1 MFKCPNCGLELL
13 DDEVRSY
20 VASLNGAKKSE
31 KKANASR
38 INALKGAHSTSEKK
52 KAACRLN
59 GLKNAERIRNL
70 KMKEEEK

>member
-1 MFKCPNCGLELL
+1 MFKCPTCGFEHR
-13 DDEVRSY
+13 DDELRRY
-20 VASLNGAKKSE
+20 VASLNGKQKSE

-52 KAACRLN
+52 KAACRAN

-70 KMKEEEK
+70 KMKEETT